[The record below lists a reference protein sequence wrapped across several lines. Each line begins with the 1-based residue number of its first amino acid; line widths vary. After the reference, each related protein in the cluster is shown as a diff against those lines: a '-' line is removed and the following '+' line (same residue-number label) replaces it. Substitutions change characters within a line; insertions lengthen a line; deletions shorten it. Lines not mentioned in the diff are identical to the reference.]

1 MPETYNKAFIPLESN
16 PKVFNELIAALGA
29 SPNLHFQDVFT
40 LDDPTFLPPKILA
53 LILVFP
59 TTPTYEARLTAED
72 AGAKDWMVEHDEE
85 DEDAVWFK
93 QTINNACGLYAV
105 LHALANGRAKDF
117 LTPGSLLDNL
127 LSITAPMDPAQAA
140 MVLEGSTE
148 LEDAYAAIATKG
160 DTAAPQ
166 SAEDE
171 VYFHYICFV
180 KSPDTGHLYELD
192 GDRKGPVDRGIPDE
206 AEKVDLGPK
215 SVDIVRNFIR
225 QGGED
230 IGFSL
235 LALTEEA

>member
-1 MPETYNKAFIPLESN
+1 MPEVYNKAFIPLESN
-16 PKVFNELIAALGA
+16 PQVFNELITALGA
-29 SPNLHFQDVFT
+29 SPALHFQDILT
-40 LDDPTFLPPKILA
+40 LDDPAFLPSKILA

-93 QTINNACGLYAV
+93 QTINNA
-105 LHALANGRAKDF
+105 
-117 LTPGSLLDNL
+117 S
-127 LSITAPMDPAQAA
+127 PMDPAQAA
-140 MVLEGSTE
+140 MVLEGSQE

-160 DTAAPQ
+160 DTTAPQ
-166 SAEDE
+166 SAEEE

-192 GDRKGPVDRGIPDE
+192 GDRKGPVDRGIPNE
-206 AEKVDLGPK
+206 EEKVDLGPK
-215 SVDIVRNFIR
+215 SVDIVRNFIQ
-225 QGGED
+225 QGRES

-235 LALTEEA
+235 LALTEGA

>member
-1 MPETYNKAFIPLESN
+1 MPEVYNKAFIPLESN
-16 PKVFNELIAALGA
+16 PQVFNELITALGA
-29 SPNLHFQDVFT
+29 SPNLHFQDIFT
-40 LDDPTFLPPKILA
+40 LDDPAFLPSKILA
-53 LILVFP
+53 LVLVFP
-59 TTPTYEARLTAED
+59 TTPAYEARLTAED
-72 AGAKDWMVEHDEE
+72 AGAKDWMVGHDEE

-140 MVLEGSTE
+140 MVLEGSQE

-192 GDRKGPVDRGIPDE
+192 GDRKGPVDRGVPDE
-206 AEKVDLGPK
+206 EEKVDLGPK
-215 SVDIVRNFIR
+215 SVDIVRKFIQ
-225 QGGED
+225 QGGENT
-230 IGFSL
+230 GFSL
-235 LALTEEA
+235 LALTEGA